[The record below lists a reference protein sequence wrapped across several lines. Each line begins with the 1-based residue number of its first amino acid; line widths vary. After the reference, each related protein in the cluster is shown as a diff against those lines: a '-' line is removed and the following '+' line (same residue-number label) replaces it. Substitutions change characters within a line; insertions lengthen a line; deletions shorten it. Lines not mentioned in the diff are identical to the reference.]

1 MSLHSLIQLGREFG
15 TTIFT
20 LLHEYFY
27 GFIFSDKYVRNTWK
41 NLRQELRKQ
50 LKKTLRSGSSAP
62 DEPTSSWPYFQS
74 MHFLTD
80 KFLPKKSSVNLT
92 SNNNYDVMSDL
103 SDDEEQTT
111 DPEPQGD
118 VNIDNEFEPFNE
130 IPSATAST
138 SHADSMSSNRPTMD
152 SKMANA
158 VVTKTGYIKRVTP
171 ETVIGQQ
178 LLEI

>member
-41 NLRQELRKQ
+41 NLRQELGKQ
-50 LKKTLRSGSSAP
+50 LKKTLRPGSGAP
-62 DEPTSSWPYFQS
+62 DEPTSSWHYFQS
-74 MHFLTD
+74 MLFLTD
-80 KFLPKKSSVNLT
+80 QFLPRKSSGNLT
-92 SNNNYDVMSDL
+92 SKDNNYDVMSDL
-103 SDDEEQTT
+103 SDDEQQTT

-118 VNIDNEFEPFNE
+118 VNIDNEFEHYNE

-138 SHADSMSSNRPTMD
+138 SSPF
-152 SKMANA
+152 
-158 VVTKTGYIKRVTP
+158 
-171 ETVIGQQ
+171 Q
-178 LLEI
+178 